1 MIRHRETWLLDELEI
16 EDQYD
21 LNSEVKPNDKLEEVI
36 SETQRQISEAF
47 GSVEPIQL
55 EVQPA

>member
-16 EDQYD
+16 ED